1 VRRDGQVRQLKSKV
15 GWRLK
20 PCDIDGG
27 QADTSQ
33 AVEEIFEGQE
43 MACQVVDDRAEMAS
57 ERDM

>member
-1 VRRDGQVRQLKSKV
+1 V